1 MTPALESTD
10 AKNKL
15 EDLSGVQIQPGENP
29 YKALIKACH
38 DDATEIQ
45 SLYSTHRV
53 TRNSQQRDKFL
64 SSDFKEVLVDPF
76 LLRLENPDIEPG
88 FTDPRN
94 CLVFWA
100 RPPEH
105 ILKLASHLQSLLKQA
120 AHNIWLM
127 PPHRMHLTTLEVTH
141 SRTPDEIASL
151 VEQIRPSVPA
161 LTNFT
166 FAHRSR
172 LVRPMLSYDLAAVAV
187 SFVPAAG
194 EPVASPAPAS
204 APAAG
209 GSDHEVDDAYTYHH
223 LRRDVFDLA
232 RTAGVDVA
240 SRYVVP
246 SAHITLGRYL
256 GQEDHATPEQRERWT
271 RTIDEV
277 NAWLEREVWDRA
289 EGPFVGEWIVGQ
301 EKGIDAR
308 SGCLW
313 YGGGRTI
320 MMGEGF

>member
-1 MTPALESTD
+1 MTTVLEPTD

-38 DDATEIQ
+38 DDATQIQ

-64 SSDFKEVLVDPF
+64 SPDFKEVLVDQF
-76 LLRLENPDIEPG
+76 LLRLENPDIDPS
-88 FTDPRN
+88 FMDPRN

-105 ILKLASHLQSLLKQA
+105 VLKLASHLQSLLKQA
-120 AHNIWLM
+120 A
-127 PPHRMHLTTLEVTH
+127 PKVTH

-151 VEQIRPSVPA
+151 VEQIRPSIPA
-161 LTNFT
+161 LANFT
-166 FAHRSR
+166 FTHRSR

-204 APAAG
+204 APG
-209 GSDHEVDDAYTYHH
+209 GTHEVDDTYTYHH

-256 GQEDHATPEQRERWT
+256 GQEDHATPEQREKWT
-271 RTIDEV
+271 RTIDEA

-289 EGPFVGEWIVGQ
+289 EGPFAGEWIVGQ